1 VSSRFCTRAARGR
14 TKRNAGGF
22 SLSEVMISSLIFS
35 AIAMGLLMA
44 FTALEHNYAA
54 TSDFAL
60 NHADQMRISDYLA
73 LDLRRALSVQAARN
87 DTSIYIPNYYDANG
101 NPQTPVLDQN
111 GGVYYGALGSSVK
124 VHYYLSAGT
133 IYRQKDNATPTAL
146 ATNVQDFI
154 FDVTDAG
161 KVVSTKITF
170 NPTFRSSGLAAGD
183 PSAATAFY
191 NTTLLR
197 NKRTD
202 NQIGVY

>member
-1 VSSRFCTRAARGR
+1 MNTRFRVKCAV
-14 TKRNAGGF
+14 GGF
-22 SLSEVMISSLIFS
+22 SLSEMMISTLIFS
-35 AIAMGLLMA
+35 SITIGLLMA
-44 FTALEHNYAA
+44 FTTLEHNYSA

-60 NHADQMRISDYLA
+60 NHSDQMRISDYLA
-73 LDLRRALSVQAARN
+73 LDLRRALSLDAAVN
-87 DTSIYIPNYYDANG
+87 DTSIYIPSYYDVSG
-101 NPQTPVLDQN
+101 NPQTPVLDNN

-124 VHYYLSAGT
+124 VHYYLSGGT
-133 IYRQKDNATPTAL
+133 IFRQQDNASPIAL
-146 ATNVQDFI
+146 ATNVQDFV

-161 KVVSTKITF
+161 KVVSTRITF
-170 NPTFRSSGLAAGD
+170 NPTFGSGRASGD